1 MNSDNKIDEKEG
13 TSVLTV
19 RISRELDQVL
29 DNLKDRK
36 GISKAS
42 IIRYY
47 LEMAKYILI
56 DIGSIRSLDDREMIT
71 IKKKTFKSQ
80 K

>member
-1 MNSDNKIDEKEG
+1 MNSDNKINEKEE

-42 IIRYY
+42 IIRHY

-71 IKKKTFKSQ
+71 IKKKSW
-80 K
+80 